1 MTDAKPHLLSAH
13 TIAGAIPLIR
23 RPRLRTVGGHRGGTE
38 VDKSVVLSGAPWA
51 RRFRSRLRST
61 DIAVILV
68 AVAAALLA
76 RFDAGGATIDVETID
91 LGPFHANYW
100 VISAVIVTTWIATLS
115 AFHTRDSRII
125 GVGASEY
132 KQVINASG
140 VAFGMLAICFLILQ
154 VDIARG
160 FFILALPVG
169 VAGLVTERWFWR
181 RWLLR
186 QRHFGH
192 YLARAIVLGSRKDI
206 EYVVDQI
213 EQKTGAAYH
222 VVGAAIESGSGR
234 AIVAGNRMVPVVS
247 DFSHVAAAAAVL
259 GADTVIVAGQPRGGS
274 AFIRSLGW
282 ELESTSADLV
292 LSSRLTDVAGPRIH
306 FRPVEGLPLIHVE
319 IPHFEGAKH
328 ALKRI
333 LDVVASAAALVVLLP
348 VLAAIGLM
356 VKLDSPGP
364 VLFRQL
370 RCGRNEKTF
379 PMLKFRS
386 MVESA
391 EGDLAALI
399 IKDEGNGVLFK
410 MRDDPRVTRIGRF
423 IRKYSLDELPQLWN
437 VLIGHM
443 SLVGPRPPLPTE
455 VESYES
461 HVHRRMYIKPGLTGM
476 WQVNGR
482 SNLSWEDS
490 VRLDL
495 YYVENWSLTGD
506 LMIIWR
512 TFKTIVKPT
521 GAY

>member
-1 MTDAKPHLLSAH
+1 MTDAKPRLLAAH
-13 TIAGAIPLIR
+13 AVAGVFPLTR
-23 RPRLRTVGGHRGGTE
+23 RPRPHAVGDHSGRTE
-38 VDKSVVLSGAPWA
+38 VDQVGVLSGAPWA
-51 RRFRSRLRST
+51 KRFRSRLRAT
-61 DIAVILV
+61 DIAIILT
-68 AVAAALLA
+68 AVTLALLA
-76 RFDAGGATIDVETID
+76 RFDAGHATIAV
-91 LGPFHANYW
+91 GPFHASYW
-100 VISAVIVTTWIATLS
+100 LISALIIATWIATLS
-115 AFHTRDSRII
+115 AFHTRDSRIV
-125 GVGASEY
+125 GVGATEY
-132 KQVINASG
+132 KQVINASA
-140 VAFGMLAICFLILQ
+140 VAFGILAISFLIFQ

-160 FFILALPVG
+160 FFILALPLG
-169 VAGLVTERWFWR
+169 VAGLVIERWFWR
-181 RWLLR
+181 KWLLR
-186 QRHFGH
+186 QRHYGH

-206 EYVVDQI
+206 EYVVEQI
-213 EQKTGAAYH
+213 EHKTGAAYH
-222 VVGAAIESGSGR
+222 VVGAALENGSGR
-234 AIVAGNRMVPVVS
+234 PITAGNRMVPVVS
-247 DFSHVAAAAAVL
+247 DFSHVAAAAGVL

-282 ELESTSADLV
+282 ELENTMADLV

-333 LDVVASAAALVVLLP
+333 LDIAASAVALVVLIP
-348 VLAAIGLM
+348 VFATIALL

-364 VLFRQL
+364 VLFRQE

-379 PMLKFRS
+379 RMLKFRS
-386 MVESA
+386 MVKTA
-391 EGDLAALI
+391 ERDLAGLA
-399 IKDEGNGVLFK
+399 DNNEGNGVLFK
-410 MRDDPRVTRIGRF
+410 LRDDPRVTRIGRF

-437 VLIGHM
+437 VLVGDM

-455 VESYES
+455 VECYES
-461 HVHRRMYIKPGLTGM
+461 HVHRRLYIKPGLTGM

-512 TFKTIVKPT
+512 TFKTVLKPN